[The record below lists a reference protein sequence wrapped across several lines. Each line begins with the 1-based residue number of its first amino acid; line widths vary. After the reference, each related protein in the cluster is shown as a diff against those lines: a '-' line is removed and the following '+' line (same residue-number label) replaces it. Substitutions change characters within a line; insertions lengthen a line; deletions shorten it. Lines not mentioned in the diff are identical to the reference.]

1 MSTPTIAIIGSGP
14 SGCFMAQ
21 ALRREWPDAEITLIE
36 RLPVPYGLVRYG
48 VAPDHPGT
56 KAVTRQFERMFE
68 REKIRFLGNVHV
80 GTELPLADLRAAYDI
95 VVVATGLYG
104 DRKLGVP
111 GDSLNHIY
119 GAGQVT
125 RFLNDHPDEEAFL
138 PRFGARPII
147 VGNGNVAID
156 VLRLLV
162 KKGEEFHGSDLS
174 HEALTHLAS
183 SPIEH
188 IDVVGRSPAAL
199 AKFDT
204 VMIKELAKL
213 ANVQFEFH
221 DEFDLESIE
230 DPLAKAKIEAL
241 LGLAKAKIETLLTL
255 ARSEAEPY
263 TSKKSVTFHFGWAP
277 VRVAGVDHVAGLVLK
292 DTQNPDRQQSIPA
305 TSIITAIGF
314 EERPELDLCRTDLS
328 RPGSDLANGFLDDG
342 LYCTGWFRRGPTGT
356 IPDNRADA
364 KHVADNI
371 VQAVKSGALGL
382 GKPGYSAMA
391 EAIKSTTVGYED
403 WKRIDTAELKNAPY
417 GRARRKFR
425 NKVAMLGAAQSH
437 QAGENNK

>member
-14 SGCFMAQ
+14 SGCYIAQ
-21 ALRREWPDAEITLIE
+21 ALRREWQDAEITLIE

-48 VAPDHPGT
+48 VAPDHAGT
-56 KAVTRQFERMFE
+56 KSVTRQFERMFE
-68 REKIRFLGNVHV
+68 REKIQFLGNVHI
-80 GTELPLADLRAAYDI
+80 GTELPLAALRAAYDI

-111 GDSLNHIY
+111 GDGLNHIY
-119 GAGQVT
+119 GAGQIT
-125 RFLNDHPDEEAFL
+125 RFLNDHPDEEEFL
-138 PRFGARPII
+138 PSFGARPII
-147 VGNGNVAID
+147 VGNGNVAVD

-162 KKGEEFHGSDLS
+162 KKREEFHGSDLS

-213 ANVQFEFH
+213 ANVRFEFN
-221 DEFDLESIE
+221 DELDLESID
-230 DPLAKAKIEAL
+230 DPLAKSKVDAL
-241 LGLAKAKIETLLTL
+241 LALAKSG
-255 ARSEAEPY
+255 SE
-263 TSKKSVTFHFGWAP
+263 SDSIKRSVTFHFGWAP

-292 DTQNPDRQQSIPA
+292 DTQNPERQQSIPA

-328 RPGSDLANGFLDDG
+328 RPNSDLSNGFLDDG

-371 VQAVKSGALGL
+371 VQTVKTGSLAL
-382 GKPGYSAMA
+382 GKPGYSAIA
-391 EAIKSTTVGYED
+391 EEIKSQTVSYED
-403 WKRIDTAELKNAPY
+403 WKRIDIAELKNAPD

-425 NKVAMLGAAQSH
+425 SKDTMLDAARPH

>member
-1 MSTPTIAIIGSGP
+1 
-14 SGCFMAQ
+14 
-21 ALRREWPDAEITLIE
+21 
-36 RLPVPYGLVRYG
+36 
-48 VAPDHPGT
+48 
-56 KAVTRQFERMFE
+56 MFE
-68 REKIRFLGNVHV
+68 REKIQFLGNVHI

-104 DRKLGVP
+104 DRKLGIP
-111 GDSLNHIY
+111 GDALNHIY
-119 GAGQVT
+119 GAGQIT
-125 RFLNDHPDEEAFL
+125 RFLNDHPDEEEFL
-138 PRFGARPII
+138 PSFGTRPII
-147 VGNGNVAID
+147 VGNGNVAVD

-174 HEALTHLAS
+174 HEALTHLVS

-213 ANVQFEFH
+213 ANVRFEFN
-221 DEFDLESIE
+221 DELELESID
-230 DPLAKAKIEAL
+230 DPLAKAKVDAL
-241 LGLAKAKIETLLTL
+241 LALAKSG
-255 ARSEAEPY
+255 SE
-263 TSKKSVTFHFGWAP
+263 SDSIKRSVTFHFGWAP
-277 VRVAGVDHVAGLVLK
+277 VRVAGIDHVAGLVLK
-292 DTQNPDRQQSIPA
+292 DTQNPHRQQSIPA

-328 RPGSDLANGFLDDG
+328 RPGSDLPNGFLDDG
-342 LYCTGWFRRGPTGT
+342 LYCTGWFRRGPNGT

-371 VQAVKSGALGL
+371 AQAVKAGSLAL
-382 GKPGYSAMA
+382 GKPGYSAIA
-391 EAIKSTTVGYED
+391 KAIQSPTVCYED
-403 WKRIDTAELKNAPY
+403 WKRIDTAELKNAPVD
-417 GRARRKFR
+417 RARRKFR

-437 QAGENNK
+437 QAGENNQ

>member
-1 MSTPTIAIIGSGP
+1 MSTPTVAIIGSGP
-14 SGCFMAQ
+14 SGCYIAQ
-21 ALRREWPDAEITLIE
+21 ALRREWQDAEITLIE

-48 VAPDHPGT
+48 VAPDHSGT

-68 REKIRFLGNVHV
+68 REKIQFLGNVHI

-111 GDSLNHIY
+111 GDALNHIY
-119 GAGQVT
+119 GAGQIT
-125 RFLNDHPDEEAFL
+125 RFLNDHPDEEEFL
-138 PRFGARPII
+138 PSFGTRPII
-147 VGNGNVAID
+147 VGNGNVAVD

-174 HEALTHLAS
+174 HEALTHLVS

-213 ANVQFEFH
+213 ANVRFEFN
-221 DEFDLESIE
+221 DELELESID
-230 DPLAKAKIEAL
+230 DPLAKAKVDAL
-241 LGLAKAKIETLLTL
+241 LALAKSG
-255 ARSEAEPY
+255 SE
-263 TSKKSVTFHFGWAP
+263 SDSIKRSVTFHFGWAP
-277 VRVAGVDHVAGLVLK
+277 VRVAGIDHVAGLVLK
-292 DTQNPDRQQSIPA
+292 DTQNPHRQQSIPA

-328 RPGSDLANGFLDDG
+328 RLGSDLPNGFLDDG

-371 VQAVKSGALGL
+371 VQAVKAGSLAI
-382 GKPGYSAMA
+382 GKPGYSAIA
-391 EAIKSTTVGYED
+391 KVIQSPTVCYED
-403 WKRIDTAELKNAPY
+403 WKRIDTAELKNAPVD
-417 GRARRKFR
+417 RARRKFR

>member
-1 MSTPTIAIIGSGP
+1 MRAPTIAIIGSGP
-14 SGCFMAQ
+14 SGCYIAQ
-21 ALRREWPDAEITLIE
+21 ALRREWQDAEITLIE

-68 REKIRFLGNVHV
+68 RENIQFLGNVHV
-80 GTELPLADLRAAYDI
+80 GSELPLADLRAAYDI

-111 GDSLNHIY
+111 GDGLNHIY
-119 GAGQVT
+119 GAGQIT
-125 RFLNDHPDEEAFL
+125 RFLNDHPDEEGFS
-138 PRFGARPII
+138 PSFGTRPII

-162 KKGEEFHGSDLS
+162 KKGQEFHGSDLS
-174 HEALTHLAS
+174 HETLAHLTS

-188 IDVVGRSPAAL
+188 IDVVGRSPAAC

-213 ANVQFEFH
+213 AHVQFEFN
-221 DEFDLESIE
+221 DEPGLESVD
-230 DPLAKAKIEAL
+230 DPLARAKVQAL
-241 LGLAKAKIETLLTL
+241 LALTQS
-255 ARSEAEPY
+255 AGESDPTKR
-263 TSKKSVTFHFGWAP
+263 SVTFHFGWTP
-277 VRVAGVDHVAGLVLK
+277 IRVAGVDHVAGLVLQ
-292 DTQNPDRQQSIPA
+292 DTQNPERQCSIPA

-314 EERPELDLCRTDLS
+314 EERPGLDLCRADLS
-328 RPGSDLANGFLDDG
+328 CPGADLSNGFLDDG

-364 KHVADNI
+364 RHVAEHI
-371 VQAVKSGALGL
+371 VKAVTTGDLAL
-382 GKPGYSAMA
+382 GKPGYG
-391 EAIKSTTVGYED
+391 AIAKAINRPTVCYED
-403 WKRIDTAELKNAPY
+403 WTRIDMAELKNAPLN
-417 GRARRKFR
+417 RARRKFR
-425 NKVAMLGAAQSH
+425 NKMAMLGAAQSH
-437 QAGENNK
+437 PAGEHHK

>member
-1 MSTPTIAIIGSGP
+1 M
-14 SGCFMAQ
+14 
-21 ALRREWPDAEITLIE
+21 
-36 RLPVPYGLVRYG
+36 
-48 VAPDHPGT
+48 
-56 KAVTRQFERMFE
+56 
-68 REKIRFLGNVHV
+68 
-80 GTELPLADLRAAYDI
+80 
-95 VVVATGLYG
+95 VVATGLYG

-111 GDSLNHIY
+111 GDALNHIY

-230 DPLAKAKIEAL
+230 DPLARAKIEAL
-241 LGLAKAKIETLLTL
+241 LGLARAKMETLLALATSEVEAGHQQKIGDIPFWL
-255 ARSEAEPY
+255 GARSR
-263 TSKKSVTFHFGWAP
+263 G
-277 VRVAGVDHVAGLVLK
+277 RC
-292 DTQNPDRQQSIPA
+292 
-305 TSIITAIGF
+305 
-314 EERPELDLCRTDLS
+314 RPCC
-328 RPGSDLANGFLDDG
+328 RPGAERHAKPRPS
-342 LYCTGWFRRGPTGT
+342 
-356 IPDNRADA
+356 A
-364 KHVADNI
+364 KHSRD
-371 VQAVKSGALGL
+371 KHHHC
-382 GKPGYSAMA
+382 
-391 EAIKSTTVGYED
+391 D
-403 WKRIDTAELKNAPY
+403 WI
-417 GRARRKFR
+417 
-425 NKVAMLGAAQSH
+425 
-437 QAGENNK
+437 